1 MAGERYFHFHLN
13 IDPDEL
19 MRVYRGAAH
28 RLRVRSL
35 EGPVVDLDANHRGL
49 GRQGFC
55 YVVIW
60 FISEPGA
67 STHFLLRP
75 RKCPQPDH

>member
-35 EGPVVDLDANHRGL
+35 EGPVRDLDANHLRAYTTRSGI
-49 GRQGFC
+49 QGDFRL
-55 YVVIW
+55 VI
-60 FISEPGA
+60 SA
-67 STHFLLRP
+67 QNKFLRLERI
-75 RKCPQPDH
+75 